1 MLQKII
7 AVIKRLWISLWRRKE
22 TIAPTAHQVET
33 PTPQVAISQPEL
45 ELGAAVPPEY
55 RQRDSLFTYRER
67 VFFKALIEDVGN
79 QFVVFAK

>member
-7 AVIKRLWISLWRRKE
+7 AVIKQLLIWLRRRKDPVVP
-22 TIAPTAHQVET
+22 IAPKVET
-33 PTPQVAISQPEL
+33 PTPQAAISEPEL

-67 VFFKALIEDVGN
+67 VFFRALIEDVGN